1 MTSVLV
7 IGSNY
12 GDRIHNVKKAIDFL
26 GDRYE
31 ILNCSEIYESPDLL
45 GTGAPYLNAVV
56 EISISNDEDEVN
68 RVLKKFEADSGRDA
82 VRRSRGEVPV
92 DIDIVIWNEEIRR
105 QKDYESAYFLKG
117 YEQIMVVKNVKM
129 I

>member
-12 GDRIHNVKKAIDFL
+12 GDRINNVKKAIDFL

-45 GTGAPYLNAVV
+45 GTGVPYLNAVV

-68 RVLKKFEADSGRDA
+68 RVLKKFETDSGRDT

-92 DIDIVIWNEEIRR
+92 DIDIVIWNEKIRR